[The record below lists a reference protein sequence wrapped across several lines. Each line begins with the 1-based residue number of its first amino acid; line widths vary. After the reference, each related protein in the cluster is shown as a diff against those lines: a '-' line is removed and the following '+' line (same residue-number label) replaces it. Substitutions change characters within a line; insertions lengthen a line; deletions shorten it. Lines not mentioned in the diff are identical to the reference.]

1 MMMANNEHKTRNYV
15 MKKSYDQSTDAYSF
29 GMIEVKIVTR
39 EQKLS
44 ENRYVSQYGLLQKVT
59 NG

>member
-1 MMMANNEHKTRNYV
+1 MMMANNEHKTRNYF

-44 ENRYVSQYGLLQKVT
+44 ENSYVSQ
-59 NG
+59 